1 MSALIV
7 KDDIAASVCAA
18 CEIAI
23 DSDRKGI
30 GTVVHIDGKD
40 AHPTA
45 NPHISGKMRMIT
57 INSETR
63 HLSVSKADPTRRVI
77 KRAEAND
84 LSGKSA
90 RVFDME
96 VE

>member
-1 MSALIV
+1 MKHDV
-7 KDDIAASVCAA
+7 AAGECAA
-18 CEIAI
+18 CGVGT
-23 DSDRKGI
+23 DSDRKRI
-30 GTVVHIDGKD
+30 GTVVHIDGED

-45 NPHISGKMRMIT
+45 NPHISGKMGMIT
-57 INSETR
+57 VSSETR

-77 KRAEAND
+77 KRAEAKD

-90 RVFDME
+90 RMCDME

>member
-7 KDDIAASVCAA
+7 KDDVAASECAA
-18 CEIAI
+18 CEIAT

-45 NPHISGKMRMIT
+45 NPHCSGKMRMIT
-57 INSETR
+57 IRSETR

-77 KRAEAND
+77 KRAEAKD